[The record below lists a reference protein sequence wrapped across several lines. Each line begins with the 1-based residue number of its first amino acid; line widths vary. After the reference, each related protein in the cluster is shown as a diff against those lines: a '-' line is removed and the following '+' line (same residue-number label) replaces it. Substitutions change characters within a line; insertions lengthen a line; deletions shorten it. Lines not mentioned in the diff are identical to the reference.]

1 MISCDIQSYVRKL
14 SIRRTGIIFIQL
26 RNVMGIESSEDS
38 NATLDV
44 IVLGMQKDLI
54 S

>member
-1 MISCDIQSYVRKL
+1 MRNKDIQSYVRTL
-14 SIRRTGIIFIQL
+14 SIRRTGIIFI
-26 RNVMGIESSEDS
+26 NCNAMGIESTEDS